1 MDKKIRNKPIILVVD
16 DAPVNVKILTA
27 ALRQD
32 YLVKVAV
39 NGSDALASAKS
50 EPHPD
55 LILLDVMM
63 PEMDGYEVLRLL
75 KENPATSRIPV
86 IFVTAKASAIDEEAG
101 LNLGAVDYIT
111 KPISIPITRARVRNH
126 VALKLQA
133 DLLEELSL
141 IDPLTQIPNR
151 RRMDENLESEWKKA
165 LRCGKPLSILMI
177 DIDHFKGYNDH
188 YGHGAGDECLCRV
201 AEVLSDGVSRSGDMV
216 ARYGGEEFAVILPE
230 TDLQSALLI
239 AERLRQLV
247 LGLNLPHAASRLGTR
262 VTVSIGCATMDNA
275 TDITRTAGLLQKAD
289 SMLYQAK
296 NLGRNRVYAG

>member
-1 MDKKIRNKPIILVVD
+1 MRNKPIILVVD
-16 DAPVNVKILTA
+16 DAPVNVKVLTA

-32 YLVKVAV
+32 YIIKVAV
-39 NGSDALASAKS
+39 NGLDALASAKS
-50 EPHPD
+50 EPYPD

-101 LNLGAVDYIT
+101 LNLGAIDYIT
-111 KPISIPITRARVRNH
+111 KPISIPVTRARVRNH

-151 RRMDENLESEWKKA
+151 RQMDENLENEWKKA
-165 LRCGKPLSILMI
+165 LRSGKPLSILMI
-177 DIDHFKGYNDH
+177 DIDYFKGYNDH

-201 AEVLSDGVSRSGDMV
+201 AEALSNGVSRSGDMV

-247 LGLNLPHAASRLGTR
+247 LGLNLPHAASRLEMR
-262 VTVSIGCATMDNA
+262 VTVSIGCATMDSA
-275 TDITRTAGLLQKAD
+275 TGITKAAELLQKAD

-296 NLGRNRVYAG
+296 KMGRNQVYAG

>member
-1 MDKKIRNKPIILVVD
+1 MVD
-16 DAPVNVKILTA
+16 DAPVNVKVLTA

-32 YLVKVAV
+32 YIIKVAV
-39 NGSDALASAKS
+39 NGLDALASAKS
-50 EPHPD
+50 EPYPD

-101 LNLGAVDYIT
+101 LNLGAIDYIT
-111 KPISIPITRARVRNH
+111 KPISIPVTRARVRNH

-151 RRMDENLESEWKKA
+151 RQMDENLENEWKKA
-165 LRCGKPLSILMI
+165 LRSGKPLSILMI
-177 DIDHFKGYNDH
+177 DIDYFKGYNDH

-201 AEVLSDGVSRSGDMV
+201 AEALSNGVSRSGDMV

-247 LGLNLPHAASRLGTR
+247 LGLNLPHAASRLEMR
-262 VTVSIGCATMDNA
+262 VTVSIGCATMDSA
-275 TDITRTAGLLQKAD
+275 TGITKAAELLQKAD

-296 NLGRNRVYAG
+296 KMGRNQVYAG

>member
-16 DAPVNVKILTA
+16 DAPVNVKVLTA

-32 YLVKVAV
+32 YIIKVAV
-39 NGSDALASAKS
+39 NGLDALASAKS
-50 EPHPD
+50 EPYPD

-101 LNLGAVDYIT
+101 LNLGAIDYIT
-111 KPISIPITRARVRNH
+111 KPISIPVTRARVRNH

-151 RRMDENLESEWKKA
+151 RQMDENLENEWKKA
-165 LRCGKPLSILMI
+165 LRSGKPLSILMI
-177 DIDHFKGYNDH
+177 DIDYFKGYNDH

-201 AEVLSDGVSRSGDMV
+201 AEALSNGVSRSGDMV

-247 LGLNLPHAASRLGTR
+247 LGLNLPHAASRLEMR
-262 VTVSIGCATMDNA
+262 VTVSIGCATMDSV
-275 TDITRTAGLLQKAD
+275 TGITKAAELLQKAD

-296 NLGRNRVYAG
+296 KMGRNQVYAG

>member
-16 DAPVNVKILTA
+16 DAPVNVKVLTA

-32 YLVKVAV
+32 YIIKVAV
-39 NGSDALASAKS
+39 NGLDALASAKS
-50 EPHPD
+50 EPYPD

-101 LNLGAVDYIT
+101 LNLGAIDYIT
-111 KPISIPITRARVRNH
+111 KPISIPVTRARVRNH

-151 RRMDENLESEWKKA
+151 RRMDENLENEWKKA
-165 LRCGKPLSILMI
+165 LRSGKPLSILMI
-177 DIDHFKGYNDH
+177 DIDYFKGYNDH

-201 AEVLSDGVSRSGDMV
+201 AEALSNGVSRSGDMV

-247 LGLNLPHAASRLGTR
+247 LGLNLPHAASRLEMR
-262 VTVSIGCATMDNA
+262 VTVSIGCATMDSA
-275 TDITRTAGLLQKAD
+275 TGITKAAELLHKAD

-296 NLGRNRVYAG
+296 KMGRNQVYAG

>member
-32 YLVKVAV
+32 YIIKVAV

-101 LNLGAVDYIT
+101 LNLGAIDYIT

-165 LRCGKPLSILMI
+165 LRGGKPLSILMI
-177 DIDHFKGYNDH
+177 DIDYFKGYNDH
-188 YGHGAGDECLCRV
+188 YGHGAGDECLCHV

-247 LGLNLPHAASRLGTR
+247 LGLNLPHAASRPGTR
-262 VTVSIGCATMDNA
+262 VTVSIGCATMDTA
-275 TDITRTAGLLQKAD
+275 TSITRAADLLQKAD

-296 NLGRNRVYAG
+296 KLGRNRVYAG

>member
-1 MDKKIRNKPIILVVD
+1 LDKKIRNKPIILVVD
-16 DAPVNVKILTA
+16 DAPVNVKVLTA

-32 YLVKVAV
+32 YIIKVAV
-39 NGSDALASAKS
+39 NGLDALASAKS
-50 EPHPD
+50 EPYPD

-101 LNLGAVDYIT
+101 LNLGAIDYIT
-111 KPISIPITRARVRNH
+111 KPISIPVTRARVRNH

-151 RRMDENLESEWKKA
+151 RQMDENLENEWKKA
-165 LRCGKPLSILMI
+165 LRSGKPLSILMI
-177 DIDHFKGYNDH
+177 DIDYFKGYNDH

-201 AEVLSDGVSRSGDMV
+201 AEALSNGVSRSGDMV

-247 LGLNLPHAASRLGTR
+247 LGLNLPHAASRLEMR
-262 VTVSIGCATMDNA
+262 VTVSIGCATMDSA
-275 TDITRTAGLLQKAD
+275 TGITKAAELLQKAD

-296 NLGRNRVYAG
+296 KMGRNQVYAG

>member
-32 YLVKVAV
+32 YIIKVAV
-39 NGSDALASAKS
+39 NGLDALASAKS
-50 EPHPD
+50 EPYPD

-75 KENPATSRIPV
+75 KENPATNRIPV

-101 LNLGAVDYIT
+101 LNLGAIDYIT
-111 KPISIPITRARVRNH
+111 KPISIPVTRARVRNH

-151 RRMDENLESEWKKA
+151 RQMDENLENEWKKA
-165 LRCGKPLSILMI
+165 LRSGKPLSILMI
-177 DIDHFKGYNDH
+177 DIDYFKGYNDH

-201 AEVLSDGVSRSGDMV
+201 AEALSDGVSRSGDMV

-247 LGLNLPHAASRLGTR
+247 LGLNLPHAASRLGMR
-262 VTVSIGCATMDNA
+262 VTVSIGCATMDSA
-275 TDITRTAGLLQKAD
+275 TGITKADELLQKAD

-296 NLGRNRVYAG
+296 KMGRNQVYAG

>member
-1 MDKKIRNKPIILVVD
+1 MVD
-16 DAPVNVKILTA
+16 DAPVNVKVLTA

-32 YLVKVAV
+32 YIIKVAV
-39 NGSDALASAKS
+39 NGLDALASAKS
-50 EPHPD
+50 EPYPD

-75 KENPATSRIPV
+75 KENPATNRIPV

-101 LNLGAVDYIT
+101 LNLGAIDYIT
-111 KPISIPITRARVRNH
+111 KPISIPVTRARVRNH

-151 RRMDENLESEWKKA
+151 RRMDENLENEWKKA
-165 LRCGKPLSILMI
+165 LRSGKPLSILMI
-177 DIDHFKGYNDH
+177 DIDYFKGYNDH

-201 AEVLSDGVSRSGDMV
+201 AEALSDGVSRSGDMV

-247 LGLNLPHAASRLGTR
+247 LGLNLPHAASRLGMR
-262 VTVSIGCATMDNA
+262 VTVSIGCATMDSA
-275 TDITRTAGLLQKAD
+275 TGITKAAELLQKAD

-296 NLGRNRVYAG
+296 KMGRNQVYAG

>member
-1 MDKKIRNKPIILVVD
+1 VDKKIRNKPIILVVD

-32 YLVKVAV
+32 YIIKVAV
-39 NGSDALASAKS
+39 NGLDALASAKS
-50 EPHPD
+50 EPYPD

-101 LNLGAVDYIT
+101 LNLGAIDYIT
-111 KPISIPITRARVRNH
+111 KPISIPVTRARVRNH
-126 VALKLQA
+126 VASKLQA

-165 LRCGKPLSILMI
+165 LRGGRPLSILMI
-177 DIDHFKGYNDH
+177 DIDYFKGYNDH

-201 AEVLSDGVSRSGDMV
+201 AGVLSDGVSRSGDMV

-262 VTVSIGCATMDNA
+262 VTVSIGCATMDTA
-275 TDITRTAGLLQKAD
+275 TSITRAADLLQKAD

-296 NLGRNRVYAG
+296 KLGRNRVYAG

>member
-16 DAPVNVKILTA
+16 DAPVNVKVLTA

-32 YLVKVAV
+32 YIIKVAV
-39 NGSDALASAKS
+39 NGLDALASAKS
-50 EPHPD
+50 EPYPD

-101 LNLGAVDYIT
+101 LNLGAIDYIT
-111 KPISIPITRARVRNH
+111 KPISIPVTRARVRNH

-151 RRMDENLESEWKKA
+151 RQMDENLENEWKKA
-165 LRCGKPLSILMI
+165 LRSGKPLSILMI
-177 DIDHFKGYNDH
+177 DIDYFKGYNDH

-201 AEVLSDGVSRSGDMV
+201 AEALSNGVSRSGDMV

-247 LGLNLPHAASRLGTR
+247 LGLNLPHAASRLEMR
-262 VTVSIGCATMDNA
+262 VTVSIGCATMDSA
-275 TDITRTAGLLQKAD
+275 TGITKAAELLQKAD

-296 NLGRNRVYAG
+296 KMGRNQVYAG

>member
-1 MDKKIRNKPIILVVD
+1 MVD

-32 YLVKVAV
+32 YIIKVAV

-63 PEMDGYEVLRLL
+63 PELDGYEVLRLL

-101 LNLGAVDYIT
+101 LNLGAIDYIT
-111 KPISIPITRARVRNH
+111 KPISIPVTRARVRNH

-165 LRCGKPLSILMI
+165 LRGGRPLSILMI
-177 DIDHFKGYNDH
+177 DIDYFKGYNDH

-262 VTVSIGCATMDNA
+262 VTVSIGCATMDTATSITRA
-275 TDITRTAGLLQKAD
+275 TDLLQKAD

-296 NLGRNRVYAG
+296 KMGRNRVYAG